1 MFLLRNWENYC
12 RNRECFAGKHNLAT
26 VRLSAAARCSGH
38 MARPRSRRF
47 AGDEESGQAAFML
60 FMTMPTIAETIA
72 PDTPPPTS

>member
-38 MARPRSRRF
+38 MARPRPRRF